1 MQQNNSRP
9 DGAIELTAPVISQYR
24 HGNTGIDYVSR
35 FDSGRP
41 GPHVMVQALTH
52 GNELCGAIAL
62 DFLLSQGLRPLA
74 GTLTLAFANVAA
86 FERWNPQDPDA
97 SRFVD
102 EDLNRVW
109 SDEAL
114 DSTRDSIE
122 LRRARD
128 LRRTIDSVDYLLD
141 IHSMS
146 QACEPIMVCGTAG
159 RGGEKSAMFARQ
171 LGVPRVLLIDKG
183 HPAGLRV
190 IERGG
195 FGAPESPRT
204 AILIECGQHWERS
217 SVDVAI
223 DTTLRFLMVTGTID
237 SVFATP
243 RLRGQISSRQ
253 VTVRVTHTVI
263 AKSPSFRFAK
273 DFDGLHVISNA
284 GEPIAYDDDATV
296 TAPYDNTVLVMPA
309 RAHLKVGNTM
319 VRLGHFE
326 S

>member
-1 MQQNNSRP
+1 MQQNTLTP

-24 HGNTGIDYVSR
+24 HGNTGIDYVSC

-97 SRFVD
+97 SRFAD

-114 DSTRDSIE
+114 DSARDSIE
-122 LRRARD
+122 LRRARA

-146 QACEPIMVCGTAG
+146 QACEPIMVCGTTG
-159 RGGEKSAMFARQ
+159 RGGEKGAVFARQ
-171 LGVPRVLLIDKG
+171 LGVLRVLLIDKG
-183 HPAGLRV
+183 HPAGLRM

-204 AILIECGQHWERS
+204 AILIECGQHWEKS

-223 DTTLRFLMVTGTID
+223 DTTLRFLMATGTID
-237 SVFATP
+237 SAFSAP
-243 RLRGQISSRQ
+243 RLRQEISSRQ

-273 DFDGLHVISNA
+273 QFDGLEVIARA
-284 GEPIAYDDDATV
+284 GEPIAYDDGVTV

-309 RAHLKVGNTM
+309 QAHFDVGNTM
-319 VRLGHFE
+319 VRLGRFE
-326 S
+326 